1 MISNLS
7 DPFPELLDLD
17 DRHREGIHLE
27 SADLTAAAQISASMP
42 DEDHQWQLYLETLA
56 LTGFRRWVQER
67 APDLSLESFPPE
79 RAGFIPAALA
89 PLQVGSL
96 QLCLLVSGS
105 LLDQTLSVP
114 QVVID
119 QAEPGG
125 LLYVWVSVEED
136 YVSVDGLLWPGQLA
150 LFRQS
155 EPLQVEADGTYALPT
170 AWFDPNLDHLLLY
183 CRCLDPGAG
192 TVGVAQALPGGRSS
206 TTAPPQPT
214 QSSLINVGCWFE
226 GELDAIAQAWSWIL
240 LPPQAWTQLPHPG
253 LRETTVQS
261 APEVDVAAIIRQLG
275 TTGIEIPDHARGAYR
290 IFQLAQTDLRF
301 YLIAWPLPA
310 SGEWTLLVILGTLPQ
325 TALPPGLK
333 LQVSTVP
340 SGPAE
345 QEILTEQIVTPES
358 ELLSLYT
365 RVIGDP
371 TEQFEITVQL
381 AQEEQLTLPPIG
393 YLI

>member
-17 DRHREGIHLE
+17 DRIREGIHLD
-27 SADLTAAAQISASMP
+27 SADLTAAAQISGSIP
-42 DEDHQWQLYLETLA
+42 DGDHQWQLYLQTLA
-56 LTGFRRWVQER
+56 LRGLQRWVQER
-67 APDLSLESFPPE
+67 APDLSLDSSPSGRE
-79 RAGFIPAALA
+79 GFLPAAVA
-89 PLQVGSL
+89 ALQVGGL

-105 LLDQTLSVP
+105 LLDQTVSVP
-114 QVVID
+114 QAVID
-119 QAEPGG
+119 HPEQGG

-136 YVSVDGLLWPGQLA
+136 YVSVDGLLRPDQLA

-155 EPLQVEADGTYALPT
+155 ELLEVEADGAYALPT

-183 CRCLDPGAG
+183 CRCLDPEAMA
-192 TVGVAQALPGGRSS
+192 VGEVQAQPVGRPS
-206 TTAPPQPT
+206 TIAPPQHP
-214 QSSLINVGCWFE
+214 QSSLINVGHWFE

-240 LPPQAWTQLPHPG
+240 LPPRSWTQLPHP
-253 LRETTVQS
+253 RFRDTTVPS
-261 APEVDVAAIIRQLG
+261 TPEVDVAAIVQQLG
-275 TTGIEIPDHARGAYR
+275 ATGTEIPDHARGAYR
-290 IFQLAQTDLRF
+290 IFQLDQTDLRL
-301 YLIAWPLPA
+301 YLIAWLLPA
-310 SGEWTLLVILGTLPQ
+310 SAEWTLLVILGTLPQ
-325 TALPPGLK
+325 TALPPGLT

-340 SGPAE
+340 TGPAE

-365 RVIGDP
+365 RVIGNP

-381 AQEEQLTLPPIG
+381 AQGEQLTLPPIG